1 MSRGWALVYLSE
13 QFSEFCEENGFT
25 AEWNAELMEISLE
38 DTAGSYRFK
47 DGISPS
53 AFLRLL
59 RNSPPRQQV
68 EQLLEPAFPAISDD
82 GQ

>member
-1 MSRGWALVYLSE
+1 MSRGWELVYLSDR
-13 QFSEFCEENGFT
+13 FSEFCEENGFT

-47 DGISPS
+47 DGISLS

-59 RNSPPRQQV
+59 RKRPSRQQV
-68 EQLLEPAFPAISDD
+68 EELLEPAFPAITDD